1 MKLTT
6 FVKQLKREYLAET
19 KNSHQGPIYLCIMAS
34 RAAFTF
40 VDRYYPTHDLIKSP
54 SPYYAIKRQVKTQI
68 KLRINSSATVK
79 TYLASQKMDSS
90 FAAQHKFRLALL
102 EDLLDWAA
110 EQDAAAKSETKS
122 CDQ

>member
-19 KNSHQGPIYLCIMAS
+19 KNSHQCPIYLCIMAS

-40 VDRYYPTHDLIKSP
+40 VNRYYPTHDLIKSP
-54 SPYYAIKRQVKTQI
+54 SPYDAINRQVKKQI
-68 KLRINSSATVK
+68 KLHISEWHTVCV
-79 TYLASQKMDSS
+79 YLADKNMDSS
-90 FAAQHKFRLALL
+90 LESQHKFRLALL

-110 EQDAAAKSETKS
+110 EQDAAAK
-122 CDQ
+122 